1 MPSFVD
7 INSQQCDTDIDSR
20 GVYIWLHVHGT
31 VFIAQSEF
39 DLK

>member
-1 MPSFVD
+1 MPSSVD
-7 INSQQCDTDIDSR
+7 IDSQQCGTDIDSR
-20 GVYIWLHVHGT
+20 GVYIWLRVHDT

>member
-1 MPSFVD
+1 MPSSVD
-7 INSQQCDTDIDSR
+7 INSQHYDTDIDSR
-20 GVYIWLHVHGT
+20 GVYIWSHIYDT